1 MIWGKAIGT
10 VLGYIVAGWIGAVVG
25 FLIGHMFDLGLSQ
38 QALLDGIFQ
47 SAAKRNKIQQ
57 AFFEA
62 TFQIMGY
69 VAKSD
74 GRVSESE
81 IATVEA
87 LMQNL
92 RVTGEAR
99 VQAVALF
106 NEGKRDGFN
115 IEERLATLTK
125 FFAENKIL
133 LQVFVEIQLQAAYA
147 EGSMADAKKAVIIF
161 ICERLGL
168 NRDVFAR
175 LNNMHQAE
183 EKFKHYQQQRYYE
196 TFQKMR
202 SNSATNDAYQMLG
215 VDSKASDAEVK
226 RAYRKLMSQHHPD
239 KLIAKGL
246 PESMIALA
254 TEKTQE
260 IQKAY
265 ESIVES
271 RSKLNLQ

>member
-1 MIWGKAIGT
+1 MIWGKVIGT
-10 VLGYIVAGWIGAVVG
+10 ILGFIVGRWIGAVVG

-38 QALLDGIFQ
+38 QALLEGIFHP
-47 SAAKRNKIQQ
+47 AAKRNKIQQ

-81 IATVEA
+81 IAVVEL
-87 LMQNL
+87 LMRNL
-92 RVTGEAR
+92 QVTGDAR
-99 VQAVALF
+99 EQAIHFF
-106 NEGKRDGFN
+106 NEGKKDGFN
-115 IEERLATLTK
+115 IDERLVALSK
-125 FFAENKIL
+125 FFSRNKAL
-133 LQVFVEIQLQAAYA
+133 LQVFIEIQLQAAYA
-147 EGSMADAKKAVIIF
+147 EGGMADAKKAVIIYV
-161 ICERLGL
+161 CERLGL

-183 EKFKHYQQQRYYE
+183 EKFKQYQRQRYYE

-202 SNSATNDAYQMLG
+202 ANSETNDAYQMLG
-215 VDSKASDAEVK
+215 IDSKASDAEVK

-246 PESMIALA
+246 PESMVAIA
-254 TEKTQE
+254 TEKTQD

-265 ESIVES
+265 DSIMES
-271 RSKLNLQ
+271 RTTLNL